1 MISIT
6 NSNSIQEYMKI
17 DLELVRQAISN
28 NFWARKTMV
37 GSEMFCDAKIAE
49 LKSPEQAFSAFSM
62 QIVVK

>member
-1 MISIT
+1 MRGHF
-6 NSNSIQEYMKI
+6 
-17 DLELVRQAISN
+17 VWA
-28 NFWARKTMV
+28 NFWVRKTMV